1 MKDFENSFSLNVN
14 NHRVS
19 YTDEGKY
26 GAPAIIFIHGFPFN
40 MSMWNTQIESL
51 TNYCRVITYD
61 IRGFGNSDAGK
72 EDFSIELF
80 AKDLISLMDALKI
93 DKTILCGLS
102 MGGYITLNAIENYA
116 GRFNALILSDT
127 SCKADT
133 TEAKGKRMKAIESIR
148 NDGVEKYA
156 DESIENLFAAES
168 FTNRAK
174 EIAAVRKMIVNTSV
188 QSLCNGLLAL
198 SMRKETCSILK
209 KIKVPVLIIVG
220 KEDRITPPAA
230 AKFMHEK
237 VKDSFLKVLEH
248 SGHLSNMENSE
259 EFNCQLRSFVESV
272 HQKFIL
278 PVQIETK

>member
-133 TEAKGKRMKAIESIR
+133 TEAKEKRMKAIENIT
-148 NDGVEKYA
+148 NNGVEKYA
-156 DESIENLFAAES
+156 EESIMKF
-168 FTNRAK
+168 FTSQSITGKTEEVELVREMILKSSPKSLCDTLRALS
-174 EIAAVRKMIVNTSV
+174 VRKQTTS
-188 QSLCNGLLAL
+188 SLSDIN
-198 SMRKETCSILK
+198 
-209 KIKVPVLIIVG
+209 VPVLILVG
-220 KEDRITPPAA
+220 KEDIITPPAEGQ
-230 AKFMHEK
+230 FMHERIK
-237 VKDSFLKVLEH
+237 ASTLKIIE
-248 SGHLSNMENSE
+248 SAGHLSNIESSE
-259 EFNCQLRSFVESV
+259 EFNYQLRIFVESI
-272 HQKFIL
+272 HEKSIL
-278 PVQIETK
+278 PV